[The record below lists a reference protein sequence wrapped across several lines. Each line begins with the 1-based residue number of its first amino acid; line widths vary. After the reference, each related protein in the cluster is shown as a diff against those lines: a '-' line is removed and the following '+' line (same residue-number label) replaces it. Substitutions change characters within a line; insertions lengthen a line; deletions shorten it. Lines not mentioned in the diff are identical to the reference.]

1 MLTTC
6 EIEKQKKFLVKGEQ
20 QRFRDTE
27 KIKIDLKSLDL
38 QGNEEGIYIC
48 KGSIEGA
55 RPRYIPKESSIAE
68 KNHVHWV

>member
-6 EIEKQKKFLVKGEQ
+6 EIEKQKKFLIKGEQ

-38 QGNEEGIYIC
+38 QGNKEGIYIC
-48 KGSIEGA
+48 KGSIEGDH
-55 RPRYIPKESSIAE
+55 PRFIPKESSIAE
-68 KNHVHWV
+68 KNHVH

>member
-6 EIEKQKKFLVKGEQ
+6 EIEKQKKFLIKGEQ

-38 QGNEEGIYIC
+38 QGDEEGIYIC

-55 RPRYIPKESSIAE
+55 HPRYIPKESSIAE